1 MSLVITPE
9 AAKHISHHGNYLRV
23 RIKSGGCSGLKTL
36 FTFENS
42 VQDDDIVLNDK
53 GASVVIDPLSF
64 SFVKGAT
71 LDYKDEMMASQF
83 VLTHPNAS
91 SQCGCGESFSIS

>member
-1 MSLVITPE
+1 
-9 AAKHISHHGNYLRV
+9 V

-36 FTFENS
+36 FTFEKETRK
-42 VQDDDIVLNDK
+42 DDMVFHDS
-53 GASVVIDPLSF
+53 GASVIIDPLSF
-64 SFVKGAT
+64 SFVKGAI

-91 SQCGCGESFSIS
+91 SQCGCGESFSIA